1 MPIQKQYIMI
11 CSKYKFSLMQIFINK
26 YFHLHKKIH
35 LKNFNNILKIYFYLV

>member
-1 MPIQKQYIMI
+1 MPIQMQQYIMI

-35 LKNFNNILKIYFYLV
+35 LKNYQNNKLL